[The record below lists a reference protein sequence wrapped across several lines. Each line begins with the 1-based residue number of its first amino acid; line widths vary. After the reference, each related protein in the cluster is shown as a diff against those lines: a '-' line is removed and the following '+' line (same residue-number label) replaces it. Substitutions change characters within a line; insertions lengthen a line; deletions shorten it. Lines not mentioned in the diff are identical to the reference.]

1 MLKSKKGSYLVEAV
15 LLMPLI
21 VIIVVIMMC
30 VSMHMYMD
38 TLTAADMDRE
48 VRGRAG
54 EESETVYFERKN
66 DIYDEDMN
74 DLSEDHVIDVL
85 NHKGIDVFKAE
96 KKSHY
101 ISKVKWISDREK
113 TYSVKCSEISECRE
127 LWTEKF

>member
-1 MLKSKKGSYLVEAV
+1 MFKSKKGSYLVEAV
-15 LLMPLI
+15 LLMPLM

-48 VRGRAG
+48 VRERAG

-66 DIYDEDMN
+66 DIYDEDIK
-74 DLSEDHVIDVL
+74 DISGDRVIEFL

-96 KKSHY
+96 NKSQY
-101 ISKVKWISDREK
+101 ISKVKWISEREK
-113 TYSVKCSEISECRE
+113 TYSVKSSEISECRE
-127 LWTEKF
+127 LWAEKF